1 MTQIRL
7 PRAGVVVLLASLCTA
22 LLVLP
27 ARASAAQRPYRV
39 SDKQVERLLDRI
51 EKGSDRFKDSLHD
64 ALNDSRLDDT
74 RREDDINRFVSE
86 FENSADRLKDDF
98 KDDRSTADNVREVL
112 SRATA
117 IDRFMNRVRF
127 NSRTQKDWRSLKS
140 DLDQLARAY
149 RVGWDWRR
157 STN

>member
-1 MTQIRL
+1 MTQITS
-7 PRAGVVVLLASLCTA
+7 PRSAVLLVALLCTA
-22 LLVLP
+22 LLTVLP
-27 ARASAAQRPYRV
+27 TRTDAAQRPYRM
-39 SDKQVERLLDRI
+39 SDKQVERLLERI

-64 ALNDSRLDDT
+64 ALDDSRLDDT
-74 RREDDINRFVSE
+74 RREDEINRFVSD

-98 KDDRSTADNVREVL
+98 KDERSTADDVREVL
-112 SRATA
+112 TRAAA
-117 IDRFMNRVRF
+117 IDRFMDRAGLNSRVR
-127 NSRTQKDWRSLKS
+127 KDWRSLKS